1 MGDTLGEELGV
12 PNNEEHSTPKDSGKD
27 TIALAIN
34 DTLQKE
40 QILTSFTVK
49 ACCII
54 VGLNHKYDKKTIV
67 SSIYK
72 DWNKTIK
79 SFSDCARKKGINNN
93 HILMLIDVLD
103 NNWERIIDIQQ
114 QGEEERK
121 NKERKFVSREL
132 KQKKKVVEEVKKLKS
147 DNKNI
152 TFDEW
157 KAKLV
162 EKYQILQQVVQK
174 EMPEIWVGLEF
185 ELSVLRVL
193 NIHDCTLPFIGI
205 LLGPP
210 SSYKT
215 AIIGRLKQWP
225 NTFFTDNFTAKSFV
239 SHTTSVKTE
248 EELREIDLL
257 PKLKNNIFLTPELSP
272 TFTAKDEDLHVIL
285 GIITRVADGQG
296 LSSDSGAH
304 GHRGYDEPIMFTWIG
319 AAVDVPRKVYKLLGN
334 LGAKLYFLRLPSV
347 DRTEQDLSLEDNKDA
362 FNVRYERI
370 KNALTDYLEW
380 FEINPYATTVSINNN
395 SVNEGATSSKS
406 GDDKEEQLQPSQL
419 QLIKVEADRKND
431 KAKALE
437 CIRRLAILLAHLRQP
452 AITWDSKEGQGSDYA
467 YSVSLVENADR
478 AYTLLKNVD
487 RGHALLTGRN
497 YLAVEDVPLLI
508 KIVLST
514 AHIDRVKIFDL
525 LLNHNGV
532 LNTNI
537 IMQSLNVSK
546 PTALKTMLELKVIG
560 LVDKSED
567 VYDENVNNKV
577 RHIYLNKERYGW
589 FLTDDFRKLREGFI
603 PIDYNKT

>member
-1 MGDTLGEELGV
+1 M
-12 PNNEEHSTPKDSGKD
+12 
-27 TIALAIN
+27 
-34 DTLQKE
+34 
-40 QILTSFTVK
+40 LT
-49 ACCII
+49 
-54 VGLNHKYDKKTIV
+54 
-67 SSIYK
+67 
-72 DWNKTIK
+72 
-79 SFSDCARKKGINNN
+79 
-93 HILMLIDVLD
+93 DVLD
-103 NNWERIIDIQQ
+103 NNYQGIIDSQQ

-121 NKERKFVSREL
+121 IVSRER
-132 KQKKKVVEEVKKLKS
+132 KQKKKVVEEVNKLKS

-152 TFDEW
+152 TFDKW
-157 KAKLV
+157 KANLIQ
-162 EKYQILQQVVQK
+162 KYQNLQQAVQK
-174 EMPEIWVGLEF
+174 DMPEICVGLEF

-193 NIHDCTLPFIGI
+193 NIRDCTLPFIGI

-215 AIIGRLKQWP
+215 VILGLLKQWP

-257 PKLKNNIFLTPELSP
+257 PKLKDNLFLTPELSP
-272 TFTAKDEDLHVIL
+272 TFTAKDEDLHLVL

-296 LSSDSGAH
+296 LSTDSGAH
-304 GHRGYDEPIMFTWIG
+304 GHRGYDEPIMFTGVG

-334 LGAKLYFLRLPSV
+334 LGAKLYFLRIPSV
-347 DRTEQDLSLEDNKDA
+347 DRTEQELSLEDKKDD

-370 KNALTDYLEW
+370 KSALMDYLKW
-380 FEINPYATTVSINNN
+380 FEIHPYAATVGNNN
-395 SVNEGATSSKS
+395 SVNDVESTIANKS
-406 GDDKEEQLQPSQL
+406 NDSRDEKEHLQPSSQQL
-419 QLIKVEADRKND
+419 PLIKIEADRTND
-431 KAKALE
+431 EVKALE

-452 AITWDSKEGQGSDYA
+452 AITWDSKDGQGSDYA

-478 AYTLLKNVD
+478 AYTLLKNVG

-497 YLAVEDVPLLI
+497 YLAVEDVPLII

-525 LLNHNGV
+525 LLNHNGE

-546 PTALKTMLELKVIG
+546 PTALKTMLELKIIG

-577 RHIYLNKERYGW
+577 RHIYLNKERYSW
-589 FLTDDFRKLREGFI
+589 FLSDDFKKLREGFI
-603 PIDYNKT
+603 PLDYSKTITTSPSNDTHEDEDDLTEDESTEEEAMISHQDYCQHLYIA

>member
-1 MGDTLGEELGV
+1 M
-12 PNNEEHSTPKDSGKD
+12 
-27 TIALAIN
+27 
-34 DTLQKE
+34 
-40 QILTSFTVK
+40 LT
-49 ACCII
+49 
-54 VGLNHKYDKKTIV
+54 
-67 SSIYK
+67 
-72 DWNKTIK
+72 
-79 SFSDCARKKGINNN
+79 
-93 HILMLIDVLD
+93 DVLD
-103 NNWERIIDIQQ
+103 NNYQGIIDSQQ

-121 NKERKFVSREL
+121 IVSRER
-132 KQKKKVVEEVKKLKS
+132 KQKKKVVEEVNKLKS

-152 TFDEW
+152 TFDKW
-157 KAKLV
+157 KANLIQ
-162 EKYQILQQVVQK
+162 KYQNLQQAVQK
-174 EMPEIWVGLEF
+174 DMPEICVGLEF

-193 NIHDCTLPFIGI
+193 NIRDCTLPFIGI

-215 AIIGRLKQWP
+215 VILGLLKQWP

-257 PKLKNNIFLTPELSP
+257 PKLKDNLFLTPELSP
-272 TFTAKDEDLHVIL
+272 TFTAKDEDLHLVL

-296 LSSDSGAH
+296 LSTDSGAH
-304 GHRGYDEPIMFTWIG
+304 GHRGYDEPIMFTGVG

-334 LGAKLYFLRLPSV
+334 LGAKLYFLRIPSV
-347 DRTEQDLSLEDNKDA
+347 DRTEQELSLEDKKDD

-370 KNALTDYLEW
+370 KSALMDYLKW
-380 FEINPYATTVSINNN
+380 FEIHPYAATVGNNN
-395 SVNEGATSSKS
+395 SVNDVESTIANKS
-406 GDDKEEQLQPSQL
+406 NDSRDEKEHLQPSQQL
-419 QLIKVEADRKND
+419 PLIKIEADRTND
-431 KAKALE
+431 EVKALE

-452 AITWDSKEGQGSDYA
+452 AITWDSKDGQGSDYA

-478 AYTLLKNVD
+478 AYTLLKNVG

-497 YLAVEDVPLLI
+497 YLAVEDVPLII

-525 LLNHNGV
+525 LLNHNGE

-546 PTALKTMLELKVIG
+546 PTALKTMLELKIIG

-577 RHIYLNKERYGW
+577 RHIYLNKERYSW
-589 FLTDDFRKLREGFI
+589 FLSDDFKKLREGFI
-603 PIDYNKT
+603 PLDYSKTITTSPSNDTHEDEDDLTEDESTEEEAMISHQDYCQHLYIA